1 MKTPSDPNAPD
12 RPGPADAAQNED
24 RRRFVKAGLIA
35 APLIV
40 TLTAR
45 PAWAQDGVG
54 TTGKYGYAPDGFTGS
69 LLEFSD
75 PN

>member
-1 MKTPSDPNAPD
+1 VPA
-12 RPGPADAAQNED
+12 RPGQADIAQNED

-54 TTGKYGYAPDGFTGS
+54 TTGKYAYATADSTTS